1 MDVLDSKAIQFVFLF
16 AAIGGFSLIA
26 LSALNRNFKNAR
38 DESRKDRTELID
50 SFTKLG
56 TVQQEKLNEVN
67 AGLESLRTIVRSE
80 LETIRTSNEV
90 KLEAIRK
97 TVDEE
102 LQSTLEKRLGESFK
116 LVSSRLE
123 AVQAGLGEMR
133 TLATGV
139 GDLKKVLTNVK
150 ARGTW
155 GEVQLES
162 LLEQILTPDQYDR
175 NVKTNDRTGE
185 IVEFAVKLPGQNN
198 NLEEPVWL
206 PIDAKFP
213 QEDYLRLM
221 ESSDAGDTKA
231 VEQSRES
238 LVRSI
243 KNSAKDIQKKYLN
256 PPATTDFAILFLPT
270 EGLYAEVLRTPGL
283 IEELQNQQRIVISG
297 PTTLAATLS
306 SLRMGFRTLAIEKR
320 SSEVWKVLSAVKTEF
335 SKFGEALGKVRRQLD
350 TASNSLEDLTITR
363 TRAMERRLK
372 SVETLPEAESEKL
385 LDLQEEPNDD

>member
-56 TVQQEKLNEVN
+56 TVQQEKLNAVN
-67 AGLESLRTIVRSE
+67 TGLESLRTIVRSE

-97 TVDEE
+97 TVNEE

-385 LDLQEEPNDD
+385 LDLHEEPNDD

>member
-1 MDVLDSKAIQFVFLF
+1 MSLDAFSIGVVCFSAMFGIFVLI
-16 AAIGGFSLIA
+16 IRRA
-26 LSALNRNFKNAR
+26 LDRNFKDAR

-56 TVQQEKLNEVN
+56 TSQQEKLKEVN
-67 AGLESLRTIVRSE
+67 TGLDLLRTTVRNE
-80 LETIRTSNEV
+80 LETIRTSNEI

-155 GEVQLES
+155 GEVQLGS

-175 NVKTNDRTGE
+175 NVKTNDQSDD
-185 IVEFAVKLPGQNN
+185 IVEFAVKLPGPSN
-198 NLEEPVWL
+198 NLDEPIWL
-206 PIDAKFP
+206 PIDSKFP
-213 QEDYLRLM
+213 QEDYLRLI
-221 ESSDAGDTKA
+221 ESSEKGEVKA
-231 VEQSRES
+231 VEQARDS
-238 LVRSI
+238 LLRNI
-243 KNSAKDIQKKYLN
+243 RKSAKDIQKKYLN

-283 IEELQNQQRIVISG
+283 IEELQTLQRIVISG
-297 PTTLAATLS
+297 PTTLTATLS
-306 SLRMGFRTLAIEKR
+306 SLRMGFRTLAIEQR

-335 SKFGEALGKVRRQLD
+335 GKFGEALGKVRKQLD
-350 TASNSLEDLTITR
+350 TASNSLEDLTLTR
-363 TRAMERRLK
+363 TRAMERKLK
-372 SVETLPEAESEKL
+372 SVETLPETESQEL
-385 LDLQEEPNDD
+385 LELREDPNEN

>member
-1 MDVLDSKAIQFVFLF
+1 MGNLVPLVIGFVLLF
-16 AAIGGFSLIA
+16 AAIGGFILIA
-26 LSALNRNFKNAR
+26 RGALDRNFKNAR

-67 AGLESLRTIVRSE
+67 AGLENLRSTVRSE
-80 LETIRTSNEV
+80 LETIRTSNEI

-175 NVKTNDRTGE
+175 NVKTNNRTGE
-185 IVEFAVKLPGQNN
+185 MVEFAVKLPGQNN

-256 PPATTDFAILFLPT
+256 PPTTTDFAILFLPT

-363 TRAMERRLK
+363 TRAMERKLK
-372 SVETLPEAESEKL
+372 SVETLPEVESEKL
-385 LDLQEEPNDD
+385 LDLQGEPNDD

>member
-1 MDVLDSKAIQFVFLF
+1 MGNLVPLVIGFILLF
-16 AAIGGFSLIA
+16 AAIGGFILIA
-26 LSALNRNFKNAR
+26 RGALDRNFKNAR

-67 AGLESLRTIVRSE
+67 AGLENLRSTVRSE
-80 LETIRTSNEV
+80 LETIRTSNEI

-175 NVKTNDRTGE
+175 NVKTNNRTGE
-185 IVEFAVKLPGQNN
+185 MVEFAVKLPGQNN

-363 TRAMERRLK
+363 TRAMERKLK
-372 SVETLPEAESEKL
+372 SVETLPEVESEKL
-385 LDLQEEPNDD
+385 LDLQGEPNDD

>member
-1 MDVLDSKAIQFVFLF
+1 MGNLVPLVIGFVLLF
-16 AAIGGFSLIA
+16 AAIGGFILIA
-26 LSALNRNFKNAR
+26 RGALDRNFKNAR

-67 AGLESLRTIVRSE
+67 AGLENLRSTVRSE
-80 LETIRTSNEV
+80 LETIRTSNEI

-175 NVKTNDRTGE
+175 NVKTNNRTGE
-185 IVEFAVKLPGQNN
+185 MVEFAVKLPGQNN

-243 KNSAKDIQKKYLN
+243 KNSAKDVQKKYLN
-256 PPATTDFAILFLPT
+256 PPTTTDFAILFLPT

-363 TRAMERRLK
+363 TRAMERKLK
-372 SVETLPEAESEKL
+372 SVETLPEVESEKL
-385 LDLQEEPNDD
+385 LDLQGEPNDD